1 MNLPEDQ
8 LKANT
13 LQRRLGDYLIA
24 AGQLTP
30 EQLDEAI
37 EYQCLYG
44 GRLGT
49 SLIELGFVTEER
61 LARILSKQLRLHYI
75 KPELLMDVAQNIL
88 DLIPIKLAH
97 KYQVVPYRKDRGK
110 LYLAMSDATNLAN
123 IDELSF
129 QLNHIIIPLA
139 IPEIRLML
147 ALKKHYGLKLS
158 HRFETLEAQL
168 KKRSKAVEKPTAKM
182 VSTDDEN
189 KSWPLLGD
197 ENKSWPLLGDEEYSR
212 EAANDEP
219 CFGPTTSPDD
229 ISRTSLFQ
237 QLATAENR
245 NDIAKALTAYL
256 GQEFAA
262 CGLLMVRSPNVTGW
276 RASLHGAEL
285 SGFDQLRIPLNGN
298 SIFSQVVE
306 SRSHYLGPVIETPD
320 NRTLLQHFNAK
331 PTQHALVIPLLV
343 RDRLISIL
351 YLQDNLEQL
360 ELRFAEAQN
369 IAHKTEMSFTL
380 LILKNKILTT

>member
-37 EYQCLYG
+37 EYQCIYG

-49 SLIELGFVTEER
+49 SLVELGFVNEEL
-61 LARILSKQLRLHYI
+61 LARILSQQLRLHYI
-75 KPELLMDVAQNIL
+75 KPELLMDVSQNIL
-88 DLIPIKLAH
+88 DLIPKKFAL
-97 KYQVVPYRKDRGK
+97 KYQIVPYRKDQGK
-110 LYLAMSDATNLAN
+110 LYLAMNDVTNLAV

-158 HRFETLEAQL
+158 PRFESLEAQL
-168 KKRSKAVEKPTAKM
+168 KKRSKAVEKPTAKRVM
-182 VSTDDEN
+182 TDDKKEA
-189 KSWPLLGD
+189 
-197 ENKSWPLLGDEEYSR
+197 WPLLGDEEYSG

-219 CFGPTTSPDD
+219 CFGLATSPGD
-229 ISRTSLFQ
+229 ISQTSLFQ
-237 QLATAENR
+237 QLATAGNR
-245 NDIAKALTAYL
+245 DDIAKALTAYL

-276 RASLHGAEL
+276 MASFHGTEL
-285 SGFDQLRIPLNGN
+285 SGFDQLSIPLNGN

-320 NRTLLQHFNAK
+320 NCTLLQCFNAK
-331 PTQHALVIPLLV
+331 PTQNALIIPLLV

-360 ELRFAEAQN
+360 ELRFAEVQN
-369 IAHKTEMSFTL
+369 IARKTEMSFTL